1 MAMGVGAF
9 AGSMGGIHKRFL
21 YPRGHAIP
29 NHPGKFGSDDLALF
43 HPRNWNLHH
52 GLSTAS
58 LLHGLA
64 VTAYGRGCQLNRN
77 ARREEPLVSS

>member
-29 NHPGKFGSDDLALF
+29 NHPGKFGSDDLALIEVGDPF
-43 HPRNWNLHH
+43 
-52 GLSTAS
+52 GA
-58 LLHGLA
+58 
-64 VTAYGRGCQLNRN
+64 
-77 ARREEPLVSS
+77 